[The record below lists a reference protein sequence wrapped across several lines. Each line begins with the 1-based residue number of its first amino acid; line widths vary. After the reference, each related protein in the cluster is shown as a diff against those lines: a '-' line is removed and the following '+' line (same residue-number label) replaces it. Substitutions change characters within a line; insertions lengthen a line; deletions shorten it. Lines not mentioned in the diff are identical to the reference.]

1 MFADQFEPVGESE
14 VYTRR
19 LTVSPEMTPTDVV
32 TGILGDTPWRNG
44 HYKGSGG
51 FIDRLVLTKDVAV
64 SLPSSGEYKLTF
76 KYGQFGKASQRIAEK
91 SGKLNFTVKVTCKIL
106 DKDIV
111 DHGVLM
117 DNGTTFFIENMM
129 GLWTLEWITEEEAK
143 ELEND
148 GDPIDAPP
156 NQYKVEPERQGRLI
170 WITGPPGLG
179 KSTSAQLLSR
189 EHGYVY
195 YEGDCFYR
203 LKNPYIPPDVENPS
217 LAQVKQRKLVGE
229 GVCER
234 RKICNEAVK
243 QGRLRMAGKEYDV
256 AAEDAIYKEMCKDIA
271 RERARI
277 GGDWAIATV
286 LDSPHLRDIVRLVF
300 SSQSP
305 LNVSVRGELG
315 PELEIVVLSMTLEE
329 QKARIRGRHEG
340 NEDVVGLMEVTN

>member
-64 SLPSSGEYKLTF
+64 PLPSSGEYKLTF

-148 GDPIDAPP
+148 GDPIDAPS

-189 EHGYVY
+189 EHGYV
-195 YEGDCFYR
+195 
-203 LKNPYIPPDVENPS
+203 
-217 LAQVKQRKLVGE
+217 
-229 GVCER
+229 
-234 RKICNEAVK
+234 
-243 QGRLRMAGKEYDV
+243 
-256 AAEDAIYKEMCKDIA
+256 
-271 RERARI
+271 
-277 GGDWAIATV
+277 
-286 LDSPHLRDIVRLVF
+286 
-300 SSQSP
+300 
-305 LNVSVRGELG
+305 
-315 PELEIVVLSMTLEE
+315 
-329 QKARIRGRHEG
+329 
-340 NEDVVGLMEVTN
+340 